1 MVKSFRDL
9 QVWQKA
15 MDLADA
21 IYTATADFPRN
32 EGFGLASQLR
42 RAAVSIA
49 SNVAEGRAIGG
60 GRFLH
65 HVRIAIGSEA
75 EVQTQIE
82 LALRRSYINR
92 EQARVLL
99 DHAAEVGRMRH
110 GLLRGLEA
118 AQSRA
123 RITGITLFLIFGY
136 SASLLA
142 H

>member
-9 QVWQKA
+9 LVWQKA

-21 IYTATADFPRN
+21 IYTATAAFPRS
-32 EGFGLASQLR
+32 EMFGLTSQLR
-42 RAAVSIA
+42 RAAVSIP
-49 SNVAEGRAIGG
+49 SNIAEGRSSGG
-60 GRFLH
+60 GRFVY

-82 LALRRSYINR
+82 LAVRRSYISA

-99 DHAAEVGRMRH
+99 EDAAEVGRMLH
-110 GLLRGLEA
+110 GLLNGLEA
-118 AQSRA
+118 AQARA
-123 RITGITLFLIFGY
+123 RITGITLFLIVGY
-136 SASLLA
+136 SVSLLA